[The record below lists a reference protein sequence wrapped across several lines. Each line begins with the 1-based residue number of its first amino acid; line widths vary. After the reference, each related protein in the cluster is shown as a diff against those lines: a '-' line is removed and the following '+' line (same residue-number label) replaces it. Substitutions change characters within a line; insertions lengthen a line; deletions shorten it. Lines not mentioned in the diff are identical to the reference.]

1 MQIGIVGLGLIGGS
15 LAKAY
20 KRTDGITVLGTDR
33 DKSIVDFAILAQA
46 IDGELTDEALKDC
59 DCILLATYPQGV
71 IDWVTEKAP
80 LLAHSPPPEGC
91 PEGAGWSS
99 PEGRGGCTVIDC
111 TGTKRRI
118 CEALFPVAAQYG
130 FTFVGGHPMA
140 GLYQSG
146 FKYSREDLFDG
157 APMIIVPPNFEDI
170 RLFDHVQ
177 TLLKPVGFGRI
188 SVTTAEEH
196 DEIIAFTSQMA
207 HVVSNAFIKSP
218 TAGKH
223 QGYSAG
229 SYQDLTRVAWL
240 NPEMW
245 AELFLENR
253 AVLLEE
259 IDTFL
264 ASMAQY
270 RDALEAQDAAKLRD
284 LLEEGRRR
292 KREVDGP

>member
-1 MQIGIVGLGLIGGS
+1 MQVGIVGLGLIGGS

-20 KRTDGITVLGTDR
+20 KRMENITVLGSDR
-33 DKSIVDFAILAQA
+33 DKSILDFARLAQA
-46 IDGELTDEALKDC
+46 IDGELTDEALPAC

-71 IDWVTEKAP
+71 IDWMAEKAP
-80 LLAHSPPPEGC
+80 LLSPHT
-91 PEGAGWSS
+91 
-99 PEGRGGCTVIDC
+99 TVIDC
-111 TGTKRRI
+111 TGTKGRI
-118 CEALFPVAAQYG
+118 CEALFPLAAAHG

-140 GLYQSG
+140 GVHQSG

-157 APMIIVPPNFEDI
+157 APMVIVPPHFEDI
-170 RLFDHVQ
+170 RLFDHIQ
-177 TLLKPVGFGRI
+177 TLLKPLGFGRI
-188 SVTTAEEH
+188 SVTTAKEH
-196 DEIIAFTSQMA
+196 DEVIAFTSQMA

-253 AVLLEE
+253 DDLLKE
-259 IDTFL
+259 IDCFL
-264 ASMAQY
+264 AAMQQY
-270 RDALEAQDAAKLRD
+270 RDALEAKDITTLRT
-284 LLEEGRRR
+284 LLEEGRKR

>member
-1 MQIGIVGLGLIGGS
+1 MKIGIVGLGLIGGS

-20 KRTDGITVLGTDR
+20 KRTEGITVLGVDR
-33 DKSIVDFAILAQA
+33 DKSIMAFAQLAQA
-46 IDGELTDEALKDC
+46 IDGALTDEALSDC

-71 IDWVTEKAP
+71 IDWIREKAP
-80 LLAHSPPPEGC
+80 LLSAHT
-91 PEGAGWSS
+91 
-99 PEGRGGCTVIDC
+99 TVLDC

-118 CEALFPVAAQYG
+118 CEALFPIAAKYG

-157 APMIIVPPNFEDI
+157 APMVIVPPNFEDI
-170 RLFDHVQ
+170 RLFDHIR
-177 TLLKPVGFGRI
+177 TLLGPVGFGRI
-188 SVTTAEEH
+188 SVTTAGEH

-223 QGYSAG
+223 RGYSAG

-253 AVLLEE
+253 DDLLRE
-259 IDTFL
+259 IDCFL
-264 ASMAQY
+264 ASMQQY
-270 RDALEAQDAAKLRD
+270 RNALETRDANTLRG

>member
-20 KRTDGITVLGTDR
+20 KRVDGIKVLGTDR
-33 DKSIVDFAILAQA
+33 DKSIMSFARLAEA
-46 IDGELTDEALKDC
+46 IDGEFIDESLADC

-71 IDWVTEKAP
+71 IDWVREKA
-80 LLAHSPPPEGC
+80 SIIGKN
-91 PEGAGWSS
+91 
-99 PEGRGGCTVIDC
+99 TMVIDC
-111 TGTKRRI
+111 TGTKRHI
-118 CEALFPVAAQYG
+118 CEVLFPVAAEHG

-157 APMIIVPPNFEDI
+157 APMIIVPPGFDDI
-170 RLFDHVQ
+170 RLFDRVQ
-177 TLLKPVGFGRI
+177 TLLKPVGFSRI

-218 TAGKH
+218 TASNH
-223 QGYSAG
+223 RGYSAG

-245 AELFLENR
+245 TELFLENR
-253 AVLLEE
+253 EYLIRE
-259 IDTFL
+259 IDLFL
-264 ASMAQY
+264 SSMREY
-270 RDALEAQDAAKLRD
+270 RDALEREDAPALRD
-284 LLEEGRRR
+284 LLEAGRQR